1 MASGSEHGSHVDG
14 AIKTKESRKF
24 KLTPSDEYAVRVC
37 ADADTPIPT
46 YDVGG
51 GAGGVPKYFD
61 FSGLT
66 DNTATKTLITTTV
79 AVGKIL
85 NLAALHVS
93 TRCSGKIEVTADGD
107 VIATGRTAPGKPDI
121 NFVWALDRPVA
132 TGAVVNVDFTQFRPS
147 IDVDIEAFLSGSE
160 TNA

>member
-1 MASGSEHGSHVDG
+1 MSSPEQHGASVPGSIID
-14 AIKTKESRKF
+14 KEQKKF

-37 ADADTPIPT
+37 ADSDTPIPV
-46 YDVGG
+46 YDTG
-51 GAGGVPKYFD
+51 GASLGLPKYFD
-61 FSGLT
+61 FEGLT

-93 TRCSGKIEVTADGD
+93 TRSSGKIEVTADGD
-107 VIATGRTAPGKPDI
+107 VIATRRTAPGKPNID
-121 NFVWALDRPVA
+121 FVWTLDRPMSA
-132 TGAVVNVDFTQFRPS
+132 GVVINVDFTQFRPS
-147 IDVDIEAFLSGSE
+147 LDVDIEAFLSGSE